1 MIFDRLRLG
10 APGARVPPQTGHGD
24 RGFYGHLSSSDKRD
38 ALDQMGDLFQ
48 DDGE

>member
-1 MIFDRLRLG
+1 MIFDRLRLD
-10 APGARVPPQTGHGD
+10 APGARVPPQTVMEIVG
-24 RGFYGHLSSSDKRD
+24 YGHLSSPDKRD